1 MLSEKLKEKICKIK
15 KLKLEN
21 FLDNYFI
28 HKTFYINYKSPQ
40 RILSSPNKEQNYNNK
55 IFLSRLRNKNVKI
68 FKTKSK
74 STNRILGLNSD
85 YLFFNPHVTRMMKG
99 GVDSTEYDSTKYTLS
114 KKEEIKKTQ
123 SKKYFG
129 ISGDTPL
136 INTGTLSDLYSTTN
150 VASKTLSKINSFS
163 ERNIFQRTK
172 NQNFE
177 ISENDRKII

>member
-68 FKTKSK
+68 F
-74 STNRILGLNSD
+74 NLHI
-85 YLFFNPHVTRMMKG
+85 VC
-99 GVDSTEYDSTKYTLS
+99 
-114 KKEEIKKTQ
+114 
-123 SKKYFG
+123 
-129 ISGDTPL
+129 
-136 INTGTLSDLYSTTN
+136 
-150 VASKTLSKINSFS
+150 
-163 ERNIFQRTK
+163 
-172 NQNFE
+172 
-177 ISENDRKII
+177 